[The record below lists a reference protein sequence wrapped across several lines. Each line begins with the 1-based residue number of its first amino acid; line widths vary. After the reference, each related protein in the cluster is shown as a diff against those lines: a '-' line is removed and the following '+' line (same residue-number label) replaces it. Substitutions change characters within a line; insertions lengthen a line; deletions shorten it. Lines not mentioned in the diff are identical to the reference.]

1 MLLLDCFSAG
11 VIVPLLLSAH
21 SSFIS
26 FSFSVNRYFLKVFP
40 SHSYIH
46 VKSDIHSPIRF
57 FFFGKIIL
65 ESHHPVLVGDT
76 GALSIVI
83 LMEGFSGF
91 MDIPLV
97 GESAVF
103 LRCHIPAIS
112 FIVDVVLQLG
122 RNLNNFQFLYVITPQ
137 STSLFSSKR
146 ALITQFLSGD
156 FFM

>member
-40 SHSYIH
+40 SHS
-46 VKSDIHSPIRF
+46 
-57 FFFGKIIL
+57 
-65 ESHHPVLVGDT
+65 
-76 GALSIVI
+76 
-83 LMEGFSGF
+83 GF

-97 GESAVF
+97 GESVVF